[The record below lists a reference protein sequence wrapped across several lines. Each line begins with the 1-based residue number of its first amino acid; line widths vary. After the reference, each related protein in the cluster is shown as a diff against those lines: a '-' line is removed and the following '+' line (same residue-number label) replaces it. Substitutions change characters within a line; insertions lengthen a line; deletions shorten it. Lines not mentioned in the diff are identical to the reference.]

1 MTQVAQDKKEE
12 KLSAFIQEV
21 ADRMPQDTKKILTP
35 IKQGWNSHKH
45 LSFPHLLIFYLLS
58 CDCY

>member
-1 MTQVAQDKKEE
+1 MTQVTLDRKEE

-21 ADRMPQDTKKILTP
+21 ADRMPQDTRKILTP

-45 LSFPHLLIFYLLS
+45 LSFPN
-58 CDCY
+58 